1 MVQAHTSAK
10 QSIKRVLLK
19 FGLKQGDGEDLDSQ
33 LQELVKGYLQSK
45 ASGKRSRQR
54 TAGPIEIYQEMPV
67 DVFPPKVRTFIETV
81 SDAIGC
87 NPAFPAMP
95 LLSALAS
102 CIGNSRRV
110 RLKSSW
116 AEPATVWALIIAESG
131 QHKSPAMKHV
141 LWPLHEW
148 QDQAFRQYAAD
159 QAAYE
164 EELEAYQE
172 ASKGRKNNGPK
183 PPKPTPPVLRRY
195 FVGDTTMEAL
205 IAILDSHWRGLLAA
219 IDEGTLWFGSFGQY
233 KGGRG
238 GDVGHWLSM
247 ADAGPLTVDRKAG
260 VKKSYFIRR
269 ANVSIATGT
278 QPETLARGFFR
289 QHPQWPTSAI
299 PSRHATDAETGL
311 DGEGSAGTR
320 QNDSQQGVRQLLAY
334 RARH

>member
-1 MVQAHTSAK
+1 MSDVQVSLGTQNGDVQFRALYRYGDLEHLDSFDGTSAYQRE

-183 PPKPTPPVLRRY
+183 PPKPTPPVCAVFRRRHNDGGPDRDPRFPLAWSAGSY
-195 FVGDTTMEAL
+195 RRRNPMVR
-205 IAILDSHWRGLLAA
+205 ILWTIQRWSWGRRS
-219 IDEGTLWFGSFGQY
+219 GT
-233 KGGRG
+233 
-238 GDVGHWLSM
+238 
-247 ADAGPLTVDRKAG
+247 
-260 VKKSYFIRR
+260 
-269 ANVSIATGT
+269 
-278 QPETLARGFFR
+278 
-289 QHPQWPTSAI
+289 
-299 PSRHATDAETGL
+299 
-311 DGEGSAGTR
+311 GSAWQTR
-320 QNDSQQGVRQLLAY
+320 DRSPSTEKPA
-334 RARH
+334 